1 MFNKTD
7 LNMNQILHKSVFAL
21 LLVFV
26 CCATAAADD
35 FTVERAVNLS
45 QLDSWADISQFQ
57 WEEINHVIQD
67 NGAEMDALK
76 EVFRDPAPKD
86 TVGFY
91 DQIYKARD
99 NQYIVLRLDKAQ
111 GDRPFHIRVTCVR
124 DTTDASQNTSKVFSA
139 NNYAYIMPPITEN
152 QIEVKIWPQGQGEET
167 AKAYTFNSHSYGSAS
182 VRSVMLDKSRVVD
195 GNYTLQLIRYNSDTQ
210 VSDTSYIRSLQ
221 VDKLYTFYDYDN
233 GDLVEAYLMADGF
246 KRIKLDHEWWARD
259 AVTHVSDNTVSVS
272 TGASMPYNKHKH
284 LEAPNPTYLDSRLF
298 SYHDT
303 LWVHLYCDNEPYA
316 QKDGLIMHAVRADTI
331 NTPIGEQLLDW
342 GLDPM
347 TGRLY
352 VLTDGEPATIECY
365 RDGYL
370 PKLCMYPGSYNHVTG
385 IIDSDREEVDIF
397 LESISEPV
405 TSPRVTSS
413 ILSTLTPTLDLR
425 GDFYVSSIQSA
436 DILPVQTTETVYYDE
451 FASHK
456 DTMKLAE
463 DKKYT
468 SYAQMEVAIVAPKS
482 YETSA
487 VITLIKAKNDA
498 EENAILNDNLPGN
511 TRPITSPL
519 YDYKYWTTKFSLSG
533 YLDINTSGRPAVA
546 FNGDSVRVLPILYNK
561 YLDLEKMKADALA
574 NAEEYLQG
582 DEAQKA
588 AEDWTKE
595 LAPAA
600 YPQLSFSI
608 PLKPPFYARF
618 SLDLDFFKTKKL
630 QTSLTLGVGTQYKYD
645 IIETKSRYWPNDM
658 ESSKLKLRQTEDY
671 DFENQDISSDLA
683 FLQRGSAKDEISI
696 TVGDLQFDAYAEL
709 YNKFSLPLS
718 LEGNDWKRWFRG
730 MKYVDEV
737 GLHAEAS
744 ASANFTLDFRELLK
758 ALSKIKGMP
767 DIVKKFNFWANAPV
781 LKDLV
786 DFFVPRV
793 QTHAAVKV
801 GVNTGLYSFK
811 NTLNILDP
819 LKNHALAFKFLGQAS
834 ISGSTGTE
842 VPYFVSSPWP
852 SPIPVVGDVGFEL
865 KAGAG
870 AGFKYALGSR
880 LDFHNEFSGSA
891 WNWFANASAKYWV
904 KLYFWKV
911 HQKSYGWDGDNENLI
926 TPTDFKN
933 PFHKNFAYYL
943 SDDVD
948 PDNNQARAAALPG
961 EPVSSNAN
969 IDQPVKFIS
978 GGDCIIYQGHQ
989 NNPDDPNMMT
999 VEVASLDD
1007 PAIISDWRSG
1017 GCSDYDAAS
1026 VPGLDLAVMEQAT
1039 ATVSKEQLE
1048 DSLTLDMTVNQ
1059 ASRVFDIYYTKKTAG
1074 TKWYQPKPIY
1084 SSPETASYR
1093 PRLAMAD
1100 DGKAVAIWQEG
1111 TIEKGSWVHEGDTV
1125 QLADL
1130 LMNGHL
1136 MMSRFDGNE
1145 TWSEPV
1151 KLVEV
1156 NEGFCLKDYSIAY
1169 DGTSAFI
1176 VARRSISVTQYEN
1189 VGIMVDGND
1198 SVTTQTLDNIDGT
1211 VSLRR
1216 VGDYN
1221 LVSWLTR
1228 VDSIT
1233 NTSCV
1238 RINSFGMDGKEKK
1251 GINSSLILNGINIDE
1266 FAIVPDMEA
1275 KSLSNVALLWREQVL
1290 ENDTTRMCIRASRL
1304 VPNQDGS
1311 FHLGTPITAVQ
1322 TEAGGVIYK
1331 FDGYMTKEKI
1341 DVCFVG
1347 ADKAGLTQ
1355 LNRKAAYFGN
1365 AFDYSIQFDPQENQG
1380 FQSHKNTVTLLVT
1393 VTNYGTSTIKNCV
1406 LTVGNDKSYPLNM
1419 TVYAGQSVPERI
1431 TIPYTMG
1438 SGIDTRMKV
1447 EYDDV
1452 LGLNEEEEK
1461 SNTRSSSRSLTEA
1474 DQRGQNIR
1482 ELSTAK
1488 FYPYKPK
1495 LKCFVVAQKV
1505 DKNGDNYITVCV
1517 RNYSRRRLPKKF
1529 AIIVGLKETSYG
1541 SIVYTTKGNDHIKY
1555 ETKTLLCNLDDP
1567 DKGDGYM
1574 YDCGSYRAGYVTL
1587 KVPGV
1592 TEKEKMYVG
1601 ATLAYKVPLIDEY
1614 VGLRGGTFCGSDNS
1628 GVVTLSPSS
1637 EVVAV
1642 KHVFSN
1648 DDKASRMHVSRS
1660 GNHLVVSGVKAGEQ
1674 VRLYQANGTVL
1685 ARKTAGGDGKA
1696 VFPMMQ
1702 LSGVGL
1708 ISSGDE
1714 TVKFAY

>member
-1 MFNKTD
+1 MKQLLVTALTTLF
-7 LNMNQILHKSVFAL
+7 L
-21 LLVFV
+21 LLSGSEAVW
-26 CCATAAADD
+26 ADD
-35 FTVERAVNLS
+35 FTVERAVNLG
-45 QLDSWADISQFQ
+45 QLDSWADMSQFQ
-57 WEEINHVIQD
+57 WQEIDHGIQD

-76 EVFRDPAPKD
+76 AVFRDPAPKD

-91 DQIYKARD
+91 KQIYDARD

-111 GDRPFHIRVTCVR
+111 GNRPFHIRVTCVR

-182 VRSVMLDKSRVVD
+182 VRSVMLDKSRIVD
-195 GNYTLQLIRYNSDTQ
+195 GDYTLQLIRYNSDTQ
-210 VSDTSYIRSLQ
+210 LSDTAYIKNMV
-221 VDKLYTFYDYDN
+221 VDKLYTFYDYDG
-233 GDLVEAYLMADGF
+233 GDLVEAYLMADNF

-303 LWVHLYCDNEPYA
+303 LWVHLYCDNEPSVNT
-316 QKDGLIMHAVRADTI
+316 DGLIMHAVRADTVNI
-331 NTPIGEQLLDW
+331 PIGEQLLKW
-342 GLDPM
+342 GKDSI

-365 RDGYL
+365 RDGFL

-413 ILSTLTPTLDLR
+413 ILSTLTPSLDLR
-425 GDFYVSSIQSA
+425 GDFYVSSIQSS

-456 DTMKLAE
+456 DTMKLAD
-463 DKKYT
+463 DKMYM
-468 SYAQMEVAIVAPKS
+468 SYAQMEVAIVAPKT

-487 VITLIKAKNDA
+487 AITLIKAKNDA
-498 EENAILNDNLPGN
+498 EENAILDDDKAGD

-519 YDYKYWTTKFSLSG
+519 FDYKYWITKFDLSG
-533 YLDINTSGRPAVA
+533 YLDINTSGRPTVA
-546 FNGDSVRVLPILYNK
+546 FAGDSVRVLPILYNK

-574 NAEEYLQG
+574 IAEEHLQG

-588 AEDWTKE
+588 AEDWMKA
-595 LAPAA
+595 LAPEA
-600 YPQLSFSI
+600 YPQLTFNI
-608 PLKPPFYARF
+608 PLKKPFYARF
-618 SLDLDFFKTKKL
+618 GIDLDFFKTKKL

-645 IIETKSRYWPNDM
+645 IVEQKSRYWPNDM
-658 ESSKLKLRQTEDY
+658 ESSKLKLRQTEES
-671 DFENQDISSDLA
+671 DFENEDLSA
-683 FLQRGSAKDEISI
+683 ALKYLQRGSAEDAMSYS
-696 TVGDLQFDAYAEL
+696 VGDLEFDVYAEL

-718 LEGNDWKRWFRG
+718 LEGNDWKQWFRT
-730 MKYVDEV
+730 MKYIDEV
-737 GLHAEAS
+737 GLHAEAT
-744 ASANFTLDFRELLK
+744 ASAHFPLDLRKLLG
-758 ALSKIKGMP
+758 ALADIKGMP
-767 DIVKKFNFWANAPV
+767 DIVKTFDKWANKWY

-786 DFFVPRV
+786 DFFVPNV
-793 QTHAAVKV
+793 QANAVVNLK
-801 GVNTGLYSFK
+801 VNTGLYSFD
-811 NTLNILDP
+811 NTLNITDP
-819 LKNHALAFKFLGQAS
+819 LKTHALAFKFLGGAS
-834 ISGSTGTE
+834 INGSVGTD
-842 VPYFVSSPWP
+842 VFYAAAPLWP
-852 SPIPVVGDVGFEL
+852 ITAIPVFGDAGFHVD
-865 KAGAG
+865 AGAG
-870 AGFKYALGSR
+870 AAFKYAVGSR
-880 LDFHNEFSGSA
+880 LDFNNEFSGSA
-891 WNWFANASAKYWV
+891 WNWFANVDAKYWV

-911 HQKSYGWDGDNENLI
+911 AGDDYEWSGGNENLI
-926 TPTDFKN
+926 KPTDFKN

-948 PDNNQARAAALPG
+948 PDDKKARAAALPG
-961 EPVSSNAN
+961 ELVSSYAI
-969 IDQPVKFIS
+969 IDKPVKFIA
-978 GGDCIIYQGHQ
+978 GGDSIIYQGNQ
-989 NNPDDPNMMT
+989 GYPDDPNMMT
-999 VEVASLDD
+999 VEVASLDN
-1007 PAIISDWRSG
+1007 PTIISDWHSG

-1048 DSLTLDMTVNQ
+1048 DSLTLDVTVNQ
-1059 ASRVFDIYYTKKTAG
+1059 VSRIYDLYYTKKNAG
-1074 TKWYQPKPIY
+1074 TKWYKPKPIY

-1100 DGKAVAIWQEG
+1100 GGKAVVVWQEG
-1111 TIEKGSWVHEGDTV
+1111 TIEKGSWVTDKDTV

-1151 KLVEV
+1151 KLAEV
-1156 NEGFCLKDYSIAY
+1156 NENFCLKDYRIAY

-1176 VARRSISVTQYEN
+1176 VARRSISSTQFEN
-1189 VGIMVDGND
+1189 VGIMVDGNNT
-1198 SVTTQTLDNIDGT
+1198 VTTQTFGDTNGL
-1211 VSLRR
+1211 VRVHH

-1221 LVSWLTR
+1221 LVSWMNQ

-1233 NTSCV
+1233 KTVCV
-1238 RINSFGMDGKEKK
+1238 RIKSFGMDGKEKK
-1251 GINSSLILNGINIDE
+1251 GINSSLILTGTNIDE

-1275 KSLSNVALLWREQVL
+1275 KSLNNVALLWREQVL
-1290 ENDTTRMCIRASRL
+1290 ENDTLRMRIRASRL

-1322 TEAGGVIYK
+1322 TEAGGIIYN

-1347 ADKAGLTQ
+1347 ADQQGITQ

-1365 AFDYSIQFDPQENQG
+1365 AFGYTVEFDPEENQG
-1380 FQSHKNTVTLLVT
+1380 FQSHKDTVTLLVT

-1406 LTVGNDKSYPLNM
+1406 LTVGNDKTYPLNM
-1419 TVYAGQSVPERI
+1419 TVSAGQSVPERI
-1431 TIPYTMG
+1431 NIPYNMG
-1438 SGIDTRMKV
+1438 SGIDTRMTV

-1452 LGLNEEEEK
+1452 LGLNDKEEI
-1461 SNTRSSSRSLTEA
+1461 SNSSSRAMAEA
-1474 DQRGQNIR
+1474 GQRGQNIR

-1495 LKCFVVAQKV
+1495 LKCFVVAQRV

-1517 RNYSRRRLPKKF
+1517 RNYARRRLPKNF

-1555 ETKTLLCNLDDP
+1555 ETKTLLCNLEDTN
-1567 DKGDGYM
+1567 KGDGYM
-1574 YDCGSYRAGYVTL
+1574 HDCGSYRAGYVTL

-1601 ATLAYKVPLIDEY
+1601 ATLAGKVPGINKY
-1614 VGLRGGTFCGSDNS
+1614 AGLRGGTFCGSDNS

-1637 EVVAV
+1637 EATAV

-1648 DDKASRMHVSRS
+1648 GDKASRMHVSRS
-1660 GNHLVVSGVKAGEQ
+1660 GNNLVVSGVRTGEN
-1674 VRLYQANGTVL
+1674 VRLYQADGTVL
-1685 ARKTAGGDGKA
+1685 ARKTAGDDGKA
-1696 VFPMMQ
+1696 VFPVMQ
-1702 LSGVGL
+1702 HSGIGL

-1714 TVKFAY
+1714 TVKFTY

>member
-1 MFNKTD
+1 MKQ
-7 LNMNQILHKSVFAL
+7 LLQKSTLAL
-21 LLVFV
+21 LLFFAYGTSAV
-26 CCATAAADD
+26 ADD

-45 QLDSWADISQFQ
+45 RLESWADISQFQ
-57 WEEINHVIQD
+57 WEEIDHVIQD

-91 DQIYKARD
+91 KQIYDARD

-111 GDRPFHIRVTCVR
+111 GDRPFHVRVTCIR
-124 DTTDASQNTSKVFSA
+124 NSEDPSQNTSKVFA
-139 NNYAYIMPPITEN
+139 VHNYAYIMPPITEN

-167 AKAYTFNSHSYGSAS
+167 AKAYIFNSHSYGSAS

-210 VSDTSYIRSLQ
+210 VSDTTYINSLQ

-303 LWVHLYCDNEPYA
+303 LWVHLYCDNEPYFDT
-316 QKDGLIMHAVRADTI
+316 DGLIMHAVRADTI
-331 NTPIGEQLLDW
+331 NTPIGKQLLKWDK
-342 GLDPM
+342 DPM

-352 VLTDGEPATIECY
+352 VLTEGEPATIECY
-365 RDGYL
+365 RDGFL

-413 ILSTLTPTLDLR
+413 ILSTLTPSLDLR

-463 DKKYT
+463 GNMYK

-498 EENAILNDNLPGN
+498 EENAILDDDKTGN

-519 YDYKYWTTKFSLSG
+519 YDYKYWTTKFDLSG

-546 FNGDSVRVLPILYNK
+546 FDGDSVRVLPILYNK

-574 NAEEYLQG
+574 NAEERLQG
-582 DEAQKA
+582 DAAQEQAEAWMKA
-588 AEDWTKE
+588 
-595 LAPAA
+595 LAPEA
-600 YPQLSFSI
+600 YPQLTFNI
-608 PLKPPFYARF
+608 PLKKPFYARF
-618 SLDLDFFKTKKL
+618 GLDLDFFKTKKL

-645 IIETKSRYWPNDM
+645 IVEQRSRYWPNDM

-671 DFENQDISSDLA
+671 DFENEDLSSALKY
-683 FLQRGSAKDEISI
+683 LQRGSAEDVISYS
-696 TVGDLQFDAYAEL
+696 VGDLEFDVYAEL

-718 LEGNDWKRWFRG
+718 LEGNDWKQWFRA
-730 MKYVDEV
+730 MKYIDEV
-737 GLHAEAS
+737 GLRAEAT
-744 ASANFTLDFRELLK
+744 ASAHFPLDFRKLLG
-758 ALSKIKGMP
+758 ALADMSVMP
-767 DIVKKFNFWANAPV
+767 DIVRTFDKWANKWY
-781 LKDLV
+781 LKPFI
-786 DFFVPRV
+786 DFFVPNV
-793 QTHAAVKV
+793 QANAVVKLSA
-801 GVNTGLYSFK
+801 NTGLYSFD
-811 NTLNILDP
+811 NTLNVTDP

-834 ISGSTGTE
+834 INGSVGTD
-842 VPYFVSSPWP
+842 VFYAAAPLWP
-852 SPIPVVGDVGFEL
+852 ITAIPVFGDAGFHVD
-865 KAGAG
+865 AGAG
-870 AGFKYALGSR
+870 AGFKYAVGSR
-880 LDFHNEFSGSA
+880 LDFNNEFSGSA
-891 WNWFANASAKYWV
+891 WNWFANVDAKYWV

-911 HQKSYGWDGDNENLI
+911 AGDDYEWSGGNENLI
-926 TPTDFKN
+926 KPTDFKN

-948 PDNNQARAAALPG
+948 PDNKPAAAALPG
-961 EPVSSNAN
+961 ELVSRYAD

-978 GGDCIIYQGHQ
+978 GGDSIIYQGHQ

-999 VEVASLDD
+999 VEVASLDN
-1007 PAIISDWRSG
+1007 PTIISDWRSG

-1048 DSLTLDMTVNQ
+1048 DSLTLDVTVNQ

-1111 TIEKGSWVHEGDTV
+1111 TIEKGSWVTPQDTV

-1151 KLVEV
+1151 KLAEV
-1156 NEGFCLKDYSIAY
+1156 NENFCLKDYRVAY

-1176 VARRSISVTQYEN
+1176 IARRSISSTQNEN
-1189 VGIMVDGND
+1189 VCIMVDGNNT
-1198 SVTTQTLDNIDGT
+1198 VTTQTFDYTTGPVRLH
-1211 VSLRR
+1211 R

-1221 LVSWLTR
+1221 LASWMT
-1228 VDSIT
+1228 VADSIT
-1233 NTSCV
+1233 KTVCV
-1238 RINSFGMDGKEKK
+1238 RIKSFGMDGKEKK
-1251 GINSSLILNGINIDE
+1251 GINSSLLLTGTNIDE
-1266 FAIVPDMEA
+1266 FAIVPDMDA

-1290 ENDTTRMCIRASRL
+1290 ANDTLRMRIRASRL

-1322 TEAGGVIYK
+1322 TEAGGIIYN

-1347 ADKAGLTQ
+1347 ADKTGLTQ

-1380 FQSHKNTVTLLVT
+1380 FQSHKDMITLLVT

-1438 SGIDTRMKV
+1438 TGIDTRMKV

-1452 LGLNEEEEK
+1452 LGLNDEEEK
-1461 SNTRSSSRSLTEA
+1461 SNARSSFRSLTEA
-1474 DQRGQNIR
+1474 GQRGQNIR
-1482 ELSTAK
+1482 ELSTAR

-1505 DKNGDNYITVCV
+1505 DKNGDNYITICV
-1517 RNYSRRRLPKKF
+1517 RNYSPRRLPKGF

-1555 ETKTLLCNLDDP
+1555 ETKTLLCNYEDS

-1574 YDCGSYRAGYVTL
+1574 HDCGSYRAGYVTI

-1601 ATLAYKVPLIDEY
+1601 ATLAYKVPLIDKY

-1660 GNHLVVSGVKAGEQ
+1660 GNRLVVSGVKAGDD

-1714 TVKFAY
+1714 TVKFSY